1 MSEGFSQSPGNTFLS
16 PRIAALQYGKHN
28 VASKLAWLAAIS
40 LIWPPPSILATGAT
54 PPQPVS
60 RGRKP
65 ASNPARN
72 AFLEERLSSPNP
84 RRRSG
89 RNKRN
94 WTEPSLRLTPDISC
108 TNLKLLRT
116 QCHTYVYVLEKR
128 KRAYHNAPASRD
140 CLVSF
145 GSPREEG
152 RLEQK

>member
-28 VASKLAWLAAIS
+28 VASKLACLAAIS
-40 LIWPPPSILATGAT
+40 LIWPPLSILATGAT

-60 RGRKP
+60 RGRMP

-72 AFLEERLSSPNP
+72 AFLEEKLSSPNP

-94 WTEPSLRLTPDISC
+94 WTEPSLRLTLD
-108 TNLKLLRT
+108 KLHKFKALENAMPHL
-116 QCHTYVYVLEKR
+116 CICAEKR
-128 KRAYHNAPASRD
+128 KRAYHNAPASGD